1 MRLRVTFLCFY
12 MPLALS
18 SAWADTIHL
27 KNGRTIVA
35 DRVRENGSR
44 YEYEV
49 GDDSYAIPKSSVDHV
64 EAGGL
69 PAHSSAIE
77 KLGDLPAFSQDDG
90 LSKDGDL
97 IPKVIREGKVDHDG
111 LATLESKGNP
121 LLSSA
126 AYFIAGKFELEHG
139 NLAQS
144 RQHFESALRFQP
156 DSSTIL
162 TYYAAVLARTG
173 NAREGLSYA
182 ERAVRS
188 NPNSADA
195 YTMLGYA
202 QFVTDHTK
210 DAIASWQRSL
220 ALRPDTAVQ
229 RLLDKAQREQKAE
242 SEFAQHETSHFVLHY
257 EGKESSE
264 ALRNQILSVLE
275 SDYDDLVRDLGTPPR
290 DNILVTLYTET
301 AFFDVTHAPSWAG
314 ALYDGKLRIP
324 VSGLTEV
331 TPELARVLKHELSHA
346 FIAKLSGGR
355 CPPWL
360 NEGIAQFLE
369 PKNLGSDGRQLAVLY
384 KAQKNIPFNV
394 LEGSFMRLS
403 GPGAYI
409 AYAESLAAV
418 TYISDSYGLSE
429 VPRILERISQGS
441 STEAALRASLHS
453 DYGQFELEL
462 GRYLADKYGDQ

>member
-1 MRLRVTFLCFY
+1 MRLPVTFLCFC
-12 MPLALS
+12 LALS
-18 SAWADTIHL
+18 LPKAEADTIHL

-35 DRVRENGSR
+35 DHVRENGSR
-44 YEYEV
+44 YEYEI

-64 EAGGL
+64 SAGGL
-69 PAHSSAIE
+69 PTHSSATE
-77 KLGDLPAFSQDDG
+77 KLGDVPTFTADDT
-90 LSKDGDL
+90 LAKEGDL
-97 IPKVIREGKVDHDG
+97 VAKIIRDGKVDQDA
-111 LATLESKGNP
+111 LTALEAKGNP
-121 LLSSA
+121 VLTST
-126 AYFIAGKFELEHG
+126 AYFIAGKFLIEHG
-139 NLAQS
+139 NVDQS
-144 RQHFESALRFQP
+144 RQYFEIALRFKP
-156 DSSTIL
+156 DSATIL

-173 NAREGLSYA
+173 SSREALSYA

-202 QFVTDHTK
+202 QFATDRTN
-210 DAIASWQRSL
+210 DAIRSWQRSL
-220 ALRPDTAVQ
+220 ALRPDVAVQ
-229 RLLDKAQREQKAE
+229 HFLEKAQREQKAE
-242 SEFAQHETSHFVLHY
+242 SEFAQHESSHFVLHY
-257 EGKESSE
+257 EGKQSSE
-264 ALRNQILSVLE
+264 ALRNQILTVLE

-324 VSGLTEV
+324 VSGLAEV

-346 FIAKLSGGR
+346 FTAKLSGGR

-384 KAQKNIPFNV
+384 KAQKAIPFNV

-403 GPGAYI
+403 GAGAYI

-429 VPRILERISQGS
+429 IPRILEHISQGS

-453 DYGQFELEL
+453 DYRQFELDL
-462 GRYLADKYGDQ
+462 GRYLADKYGD